1 MSGKKTGINSSLIDQ
16 FGRRHNYLR
25 LSVTEKCNFRC
36 SYCLPDNKHCNTSG
50 EPLSPSEI
58 GKIAMEFV
66 RLGIT
71 KIRLTGG
78 EPLFRKDFSS
88 IADELGPLNVEK
100 AITTNGALLDRY
112 IENLKKNKF
121 HTINISLDT
130 LDPGKFKTITGNN
143 NFKKVF
149 HNILLALSAG
159 IQVKINT
166 VVIKHLN
173 DQEILSFAALTKNLP
188 LTVRFIEFMPFKDND
203 WNFGK
208 IVSQDKILNILHM
221 HHDVYPV
228 ERVDHTS
235 PANYYSL
242 GNHVGKI
249 GIISTVS
256 KPFCEACNRIR
267 ITSDGK
273 IKNCLFGNGEIDL
286 IQSIRENKNLSEI
299 LNQSLSQ
306 KSFQHGNKK
315 LYKYSDKDEG
325 QNRGMYAIGG

>member
-1 MSGKKTGINSSLIDQ
+1 MSGKKTGINSSLLDR
-16 FGRRHNYLR
+16 FGRKHNYLR
-25 LSVTEKCNFRC
+25 FSVTENCNFRC
-36 SYCLPDNKHCNTSG
+36 SYCMPDNKHCSMPK

-66 RLGIT
+66 RLGVT

-88 IADELGPLNVEK
+88 IANELGALDAEK

-112 IENLKKNKF
+112 LKDLKKNNF

-130 LDPGKFKTITGNN
+130 LNPEKFKTITGNN

-149 HNILLALSAG
+149 RNILLALDAG
-159 IQVKINT
+159 FQVKINT

-173 DQEILSFAALTKNLP
+173 DLELLDFAALTKDLP
-188 LTVRFIEFMPFKDND
+188 LTVRFIEFMPFKDNN
-203 WNFGK
+203 WNFSK
-208 IVSQDKILNILHM
+208 IVGQEKILDMLYT
-221 HHDVYPV
+221 HHTVSP
-228 ERVDHTS
+228 EKKVDPAS

-242 GNHVGKI
+242 SNHIGKI

-256 KPFCEACNRIR
+256 NPFCDTCNRIR

-273 IKNCLFGNGEIDL
+273 IRSCLFGMSEINL
-286 IQSIRENKNLSEI
+286 IQAIWEGKELSEI

-315 LYKYSDKDEG
+315 LFKHNDKDEE